1 MTDQAKGNQLAA
13 GEASHGAVHGP
24 DARPAFAQERRKHPR
39 FACEGRAEIFLPH
52 AGLRIAG
59 SIADLSLAGCFI
71 EAPAVN
77 LERGTQ
83 VEVYFEANR
92 LPFRVAGSI
101 SVVYRGL
108 GAGIAFLRPNQ
119 RTARCIT
126 ELIKELEGG

>member
-1 MTDQAKGNQLAA
+1 MDQGKAQQLAI
-13 GEASHGAVHGP
+13 GEASHGAADGP
-24 DARPAFAQERRKHPR
+24 GSQSTFSQEKRKHPR

-59 SIADLSLAGCFI
+59 TIADLSLAGCFI
-71 EAPAVN
+71 EASAVN

-119 RTARCIT
+119 RTARYIA